1 MNTTINIILSIILL
15 LFIIMIK
22 IINYKKYPTINKES
36 LLLQHEKKLCKILTI
51 ISVILIPF
59 LLITNHILNEYTLIN
74 NILNTLSV
82 IILLLPIS
90 IHNLYNTYIKNEEET
105 LYTKTII
112 TTKEISKKL
121 LKQINKSHINVVFIT
136 TKETNLNLPIIN
148 KEDIKT
154 KELRKNIII
163 NSNSYKTIIN
173 KYNQKLNYIYTDN
186 VEETYNTII
195 ESRGVCDNYIRT
207 IKYNIITNSSLLLS
221 MFFIN
226 YIMGFPFPYT
236 LSLTLLIKL
245 STLLISHHIYNKL
258 PYDTDINTRTIRD
271 KNIYLYKQEKF
282 LMFFQISLIMIGMSL
297 PYMYFIAYG
306 TTLTYANTVLF
317 LTFIFSNIFL
327 TIVNLSEEITI
338 KNIIK
343 IFKFL
348 PIIIYIISL
357 IIITIILYYLNIF
370 QTEQISLRN
379 YLASAFVALI
389 STIIYDIT
397 KFARYTTMK
406 GSKKNEHKNN
416 KKHKRS

>member
-1 MNTTINIILSIILL
+1 
-15 LFIIMIK
+15 MIK

-59 LLITNHILNEYTLIN
+59 LLITNHILNGYTLIN

-258 PYDTDINTRTIRD
+258 PYDTDINTRTVRD

-343 IFKFL
+343 IFKSL

-397 KFARYTTMK
+397 KFARYTTLK

>member
-1 MNTTINIILSIILL
+1 
-15 LFIIMIK
+15 
-22 IINYKKYPTINKES
+22 
-36 LLLQHEKKLCKILTI
+36 
-51 ISVILIPF
+51 
-59 LLITNHILNEYTLIN
+59 
-74 NILNTLSV
+74 
-82 IILLLPIS
+82 
-90 IHNLYNTYIKNEEET
+90 

-148 KEDIKT
+148 KEEIKT

-258 PYDTDINTRTIRD
+258 PYDTDINTRTVRD

-343 IFKFL
+343 IFKSL

-397 KFARYTTMK
+397 KFARYTTLK

>member
-15 LFIIMIK
+15 IIIIVIK
-22 IINYKKYPTINKES
+22 IINYKNNPSINKES
-36 LLLQHEKKLCKILTI
+36 TLYIHEKKLCKILTI
-51 ISVILIPF
+51 ISIILIPF
-59 LLITNHILNEYTLIN
+59 LLITNKILNDYTLIN
-74 NILNTLSV
+74 NILNTLS
-82 IILLLPIS
+82 ITLLVLPIS
-90 IHNLYNTYIKNEEET
+90 IHNLYNTYIKNEEEL

-121 LKQINKSHINVVFIT
+121 LKQINKSHINVVLIT

-148 KEDIKT
+148 KEDITT

-163 NSNSYKTIIN
+163 NSNSYKTITN
-173 KYNQKLNYIYTDN
+173 KYNQKLNFIYTED
-186 VEETYNTII
+186 VEKTYNEII
-195 ESRGVCDNYIRT
+195 NSRGVCDNYIRA

-245 STLLISHHIYNKL
+245 TTLLTSHNIYKKL
-258 PYDTDINTRTIRD
+258 PYDIDINTRTVRD

-297 PYMYFIAYG
+297 PYMYFMAYG
-306 TTLTYANTVLF
+306 TTLTYANTVLY

-327 TIVNLSEEITI
+327 TLVNLSEEITI
-338 KNIIK
+338 KNILK
-343 IFKFL
+343 IYKSL

-370 QTEQISLRN
+370 ETEQIGLRN
-379 YLASAFVALI
+379 YLASAFVALV
-389 STIIYDIT
+389 STILYDIT
-397 KFARYTTMK
+397 KFARYTTLK
-406 GSKKNEHKNN
+406 GSKKHERKNN
-416 KKHKRS
+416 KKNKRS

>member
-1 MNTTINIILSIILL
+1 
-15 LFIIMIK
+15 MIK

-258 PYDTDINTRTIRD
+258 PYDTDINTRTVRD

-343 IFKFL
+343 IFKSL

-397 KFARYTTMK
+397 KFARYTTLK
-406 GSKKNEHKNN
+406 GSKTNEHKNN
-416 KKHKRS
+416 KKHK

>member
-258 PYDTDINTRTIRD
+258 PYDTDINTRTVRD

-343 IFKFL
+343 IFKSL

-397 KFARYTTMK
+397 KFARYTTLK

-416 KKHKRS
+416 KKHK

>member
-1 MNTTINIILSIILL
+1 
-15 LFIIMIK
+15 MIK

-258 PYDTDINTRTIRD
+258 PYDTDINTRTVRD

-343 IFKFL
+343 IFKSL

-397 KFARYTTMK
+397 KFARYTTLK
-406 GSKKNEHKNN
+406 GSKTNEHKNN
-416 KKHKRS
+416 TKHK

>member
-1 MNTTINIILSIILL
+1 
-15 LFIIMIK
+15 
-22 IINYKKYPTINKES
+22 
-36 LLLQHEKKLCKILTI
+36 
-51 ISVILIPF
+51 
-59 LLITNHILNEYTLIN
+59 
-74 NILNTLSV
+74 
-82 IILLLPIS
+82 
-90 IHNLYNTYIKNEEET
+90 
-105 LYTKTII
+105 
-112 TTKEISKKL
+112 
-121 LKQINKSHINVVFIT
+121 
-136 TKETNLNLPIIN
+136 
-148 KEDIKT
+148 
-154 KELRKNIII
+154 
-163 NSNSYKTIIN
+163 
-173 KYNQKLNYIYTDN
+173 
-186 VEETYNTII
+186 
-195 ESRGVCDNYIRT
+195 
-207 IKYNIITNSSLLLS
+207 

-258 PYDTDINTRTIRD
+258 PYDTDINTRTVRD

-306 TTLTYANTVLF
+306 TTLAYANTVLF

-343 IFKFL
+343 IFKSL

-397 KFARYTTMK
+397 KFARYTTLK

-416 KKHKRS
+416 KKHK

>member
-1 MNTTINIILSIILL
+1 
-15 LFIIMIK
+15 MIK

-51 ISVILIPF
+51 ISIILIPF
-59 LLITNHILNEYTLIN
+59 LLITNHILNGYTLIN

-258 PYDTDINTRTIRD
+258 PYDTDINTRTVRD

-343 IFKFL
+343 IFKSL

-397 KFARYTTMK
+397 KFARYTTLK
-406 GSKKNEHKNN
+406 GSKTNEHKNN
-416 KKHKRS
+416 KKHK

>member
-15 LFIIMIK
+15 LFIIIIK

-51 ISVILIPF
+51 ISVISIPF
-59 LLITNHILNEYTLIN
+59 LLITNHILNGYTLIN

-82 IILLLPIS
+82 IILLSPIS

-343 IFKFL
+343 IFKSL

-379 YLASAFVALI
+379 YLASTFVALI

-397 KFARYTTMK
+397 KFARYTTLK

>member
-1 MNTTINIILSIILL
+1 
-15 LFIIMIK
+15 MIK

-36 LLLQHEKKLCKILTI
+36 LLLQHEKNLCKILTI

-245 STLLISHHIYNKL
+245 TTLLISHHIYNKL

-343 IFKFL
+343 IFKSL

-397 KFARYTTMK
+397 KFARYTTLK

-416 KKHKRS
+416 KKHK

>member
-1 MNTTINIILSIILL
+1 
-15 LFIIMIK
+15 MIK

-306 TTLTYANTVLF
+306 TTLAYANTVLF

-343 IFKFL
+343 IFKSL

-397 KFARYTTMK
+397 KFARYTTLK

>member
-1 MNTTINIILSIILL
+1 
-15 LFIIMIK
+15 MIK

-343 IFKFL
+343 IFKSL

-397 KFARYTTMK
+397 KFARYTTLK

-416 KKHKRS
+416 KKHK

>member
-1 MNTTINIILSIILL
+1 
-15 LFIIMIK
+15 MIK

-245 STLLISHHIYNKL
+245 TTLLISHHIYNKL

-343 IFKFL
+343 IFKSL

-397 KFARYTTMK
+397 KFARYTTLK

-416 KKHKRS
+416 KKHK

>member
-1 MNTTINIILSIILL
+1 
-15 LFIIMIK
+15 MIK

-36 LLLQHEKKLCKILTI
+36 LLLQHEKNLCKILTI

-258 PYDTDINTRTIRD
+258 PYDTDINTRTVRD

-343 IFKFL
+343 IFKSL

-397 KFARYTTMK
+397 KFARYTTLK

>member
-1 MNTTINIILSIILL
+1 
-15 LFIIMIK
+15 MIK

-258 PYDTDINTRTIRD
+258 PYDTDINTRTVRD

-343 IFKFL
+343 IFKSL

-357 IIITIILYYLNIF
+357 IIITIIMYYLNIF

-379 YLASAFVALI
+379 NLASAFVALI

-397 KFARYTTMK
+397 KFARYTKLK
-406 GSKKNEHKNN
+406 GSKKN
-416 KKHKRS
+416 

>member
-1 MNTTINIILSIILL
+1 
-15 LFIIMIK
+15 MIK

-36 LLLQHEKKLCKILTI
+36 LLLQHEKNLCKILTI

-258 PYDTDINTRTIRD
+258 PYDTDINTRTVRD

-343 IFKFL
+343 IFKSL

-397 KFARYTTMK
+397 KFARYTTLK

-416 KKHKRS
+416 KKHKWS

>member
-1 MNTTINIILSIILL
+1 
-15 LFIIMIK
+15 MIK

-245 STLLISHHIYNKL
+245 TTLLISHHIYNKL
-258 PYDTDINTRTIRD
+258 PYDTDINTRTVRD

-343 IFKFL
+343 IFKSL

-397 KFARYTTMK
+397 KFARYTTLK
-406 GSKKNEHKNN
+406 GSKTNEHKNN
-416 KKHKRS
+416 KKHK

>member
-1 MNTTINIILSIILL
+1 
-15 LFIIMIK
+15 MIK

-136 TKETNLNLPIIN
+136 TKKTNLNLPIIN

-258 PYDTDINTRTIRD
+258 PYDTDINTRTVRD

-306 TTLTYANTVLF
+306 TTLAYANTVLF

-343 IFKFL
+343 IFKSL

-397 KFARYTTMK
+397 KFARYTTLK

-416 KKHKRS
+416 KKHK

>member
-1 MNTTINIILSIILL
+1 
-15 LFIIMIK
+15 MIK

-36 LLLQHEKKLCKILTI
+36 LLLQHEKNLCKILTI

-59 LLITNHILNEYTLIN
+59 LLITNHILNGYTLIN

-148 KEDIKT
+148 NEDIKT
-154 KELRKNIII
+154 KELCKNIII

-245 STLLISHHIYNKL
+245 TTLLISHHIYNKL
-258 PYDTDINTRTIRD
+258 PYDTDINTRTVRD

-343 IFKFL
+343 IFKSL

-397 KFARYTTMK
+397 KFARYTTLK

>member
-1 MNTTINIILSIILL
+1 
-15 LFIIMIK
+15 MIK

-258 PYDTDINTRTIRD
+258 PYDTDINTRTVRD

-306 TTLTYANTVLF
+306 TTLAYANTVLF

-343 IFKFL
+343 IFKSL

-397 KFARYTTMK
+397 KFARYTTLK

>member
-1 MNTTINIILSIILL
+1 
-15 LFIIMIK
+15 MIK

-258 PYDTDINTRTIRD
+258 PYDTDINTRTVRD

-306 TTLTYANTVLF
+306 TTLAYANTVLF

-343 IFKFL
+343 IFKSL
-348 PIIIYIISL
+348 PIIIYIILL

-397 KFARYTTMK
+397 KFARYTTLK

>member
-1 MNTTINIILSIILL
+1 
-15 LFIIMIK
+15 MIK

-59 LLITNHILNEYTLIN
+59 LLITNHILNGYTLIN

-327 TIVNLSEEITI
+327 TIVNLSEEITF

-343 IFKFL
+343 TFKSL

-357 IIITIILYYLNIF
+357 IIITIILYYLNTF

-397 KFARYTTMK
+397 KFARYTTLK
-406 GSKKNEHKNN
+406 GSKINEHKNN

>member
-1 MNTTINIILSIILL
+1 
-15 LFIIMIK
+15 MIK

-258 PYDTDINTRTIRD
+258 PYDTDINTRTVRD

-343 IFKFL
+343 IFKSL

-397 KFARYTTMK
+397 KFARYTTLK

>member
-1 MNTTINIILSIILL
+1 
-15 LFIIMIK
+15 MIK

-82 IILLLPIS
+82 IILLLPVS

-306 TTLTYANTVLF
+306 TTLAYANTVLF

-343 IFKFL
+343 IFKSL

-389 STIIYDIT
+389 SNIIYDIT
-397 KFARYTTMK
+397 KFARYTTLK

-416 KKHKRS
+416 KKHK

>member
-1 MNTTINIILSIILL
+1 MNTTIDIILSIILL
-15 LFIIMIK
+15 IIIIAIK
-22 IINYKKYPTINKES
+22 IINYKNNPSINKES
-36 LLLQHEKKLCKILTI
+36 TLYLNEKKLCKILTI
-51 ISVILIPF
+51 ISIILIPI
-59 LLITNHILNEYTLIN
+59 LLITNNILNDYTLIN

-82 IILLLPIS
+82 ILLVLPIS
-90 IHNLYNTYIKNEEET
+90 IHNLYNTYIKNEEEL

-121 LKQINKSHINVVFIT
+121 LKQINKSHINVVLIT
-136 TKETNLNLPIIN
+136 TKETNLNLPLIN
-148 KEDIKT
+148 KEDITT

-173 KYNQKLNYIYTDN
+173 KYNQKLNFIYTED
-186 VEETYNTII
+186 VEKKHNEII
-195 ESRGVCDNYIRT
+195 NSRGVCDNYIRT

-236 LSLTLLIKL
+236 LSLTLLTKL
-245 STLLISHHIYNKL
+245 ITLLISHHIYKKL

-271 KNIYLYKQEKF
+271 KNTYLYKQEKF

-297 PYMYFIAYG
+297 PYMYFITYG
-306 TTLTYANTVLF
+306 TTLTYANTVLY

-327 TIVNLSEEITI
+327 TLVNLSEEITI
-338 KNIIK
+338 KNILK
-343 IFKFL
+343 IFKSL

-370 QTEQISLRN
+370 QTEQIGLRN

-397 KFARYTTMK
+397 KFARYTTLK

>member
-1 MNTTINIILSIILL
+1 
-15 LFIIMIK
+15 MIK

-51 ISVILIPF
+51 ISIILIPF
-59 LLITNHILNEYTLIN
+59 LLITNHILNGYTLIN

-343 IFKFL
+343 IFKSL

-397 KFARYTTMK
+397 KFARYTTLK
-406 GSKKNEHKNN
+406 GSKTNEHKNN
-416 KKHKRS
+416 KKHK

>member
-1 MNTTINIILSIILL
+1 
-15 LFIIMIK
+15 MIK

-245 STLLISHHIYNKL
+245 TTLLISHHIYNKL
-258 PYDTDINTRTIRD
+258 PYDTDINTRTVRD

-343 IFKFL
+343 IFKSL

-397 KFARYTTMK
+397 KFARYTTLK

-416 KKHKRS
+416 KKHK

>member
-15 LFIIMIK
+15 FFIIMIK

-51 ISVILIPF
+51 ISIILIPF
-59 LLITNHILNEYTLIN
+59 LLITNHILNGYTLIN

-343 IFKFL
+343 IFKSL

-397 KFARYTTMK
+397 KFARYTTLK

>member
-1 MNTTINIILSIILL
+1 
-15 LFIIMIK
+15 MIK

-271 KNIYLYKQEKF
+271 KNIYLFKQEKF

-343 IFKFL
+343 IFKSL

-397 KFARYTTMK
+397 KFARYTTLK

-416 KKHKRS
+416 KKHK